1 MSSVRLFSF
10 SKIALIFSFLDSYVI
25 FYLVMVYSH
34 YGINASLFSN
44 PTVGVGQLAP
54 KLQRYFS

>member
-34 YGINASLFSN
+34 YGINASLLSN